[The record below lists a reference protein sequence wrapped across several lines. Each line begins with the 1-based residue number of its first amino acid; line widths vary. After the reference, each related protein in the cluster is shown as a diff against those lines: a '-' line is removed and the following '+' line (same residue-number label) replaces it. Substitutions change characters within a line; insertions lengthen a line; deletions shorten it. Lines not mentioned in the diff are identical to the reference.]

1 MTLFLLA
8 LFVIFSGGILTLV
21 PGRGPRKESVLHA
34 GTISAGCVLALVPV
48 MQVLLGGELSSLR
61 IPWAIPMGQIAL
73 AIDPL
78 SAVFLFLHFA
88 VSGASAVFGF
98 SYFRHDE
105 GKRSLKSLHLFF
117 SVFVVFIALVL
128 TAQNGILFL
137 VAWEMMAMSAFFL
150 VIFDGHVPQVRRA
163 GFLYLAA
170 THMGTLCLFV
180 AFVLLGMN
188 AGSFD
193 FDRIAGSPAIVPA
206 GAAVF
211 VLSVIGFGGK
221 AGFMPLHIWLPE
233 AHPAAPS
240 PVSALMSGV
249 MIKTGIYGILR
260 ILSFFQITPA
270 WWGYTLGAVGLVSG
284 CLGIIWA
291 LAQSDFK
298 RLLAY
303 SSIENIGIITIGLG
317 LGYLGLSFGNPMLIL
332 FGFGGALFHVI
343 NHGLF
348 KSLLFLGAGSVL
360 HATGN
365 RDIDRQG
372 GLLKRMPLTGLAI
385 LLGSVAICGLPP
397 LNGFI
402 SEWLIYLGA
411 FHVIQGKDVTPLFG
425 APILALIGT
434 LAVAC
439 FTKAFGMQF
448 LGSPRSREAAD
459 AKESDVFM
467 TGAMAVLGLGCCLIG
482 FFPGA
487 VLPAVER
494 ALSVLVPVSLG
505 NLNGGS
511 PGPLV
516 AQAPVLLGI
525 NQLALGLAAAVFVL
539 YLVRKALISR
549 RTAAESTTWGC
560 GYAVVNSRMQY
571 TSSSYAQFPVSLFQK
586 LLRPLCAIS
595 RPRGYFPEPQARFA
609 SRTPDLVW
617 DRFLLPL
624 IRRGQAWFLTVRG
637 FQHGRVQLYLVYMFL
652 FLVVLFLW
660 KL

>member
-8 LFVIFSGGILTLV
+8 LLLIFSGGVLALV
-21 PGRGPRKESVLHA
+21 PGLSPRKESVLHA
-34 GTISAGCVLALVPV
+34 GTIFVGCVVALVPV
-48 MQVLLGGELSSLR
+48 FKVLLGGQGASLQ
-61 IPWAIPMGQIAL
+61 IPWTLPAGQIAL

-78 SAVFLFLHFA
+78 SAVFLFLHFV
-88 VSGASAVFGF
+88 VSGASAVYGF
-98 SYFRHDE
+98 SYFRHEE
-105 GKRSLKSLHLFF
+105 GKRSLKSVHFFF

-137 VAWEMMAMSAFFL
+137 MVWELMAMSAFFL
-150 VIFDGHVPQVRRA
+150 VVFDGHEPQVRRA

-170 THMGTLCLFV
+170 THIGTLCLFV
-180 AFVLLGMN
+180 AFVLLGMK

-206 GAAVF
+206 GAAIF

-249 MIKTGIYGILR
+249 MIKTGIYGIIR
-260 ILSFFQITPA
+260 ILSFFQTIPA
-270 WWGYTLGAVGLVSG
+270 WWGFTLGAIGVVSG
-284 CLGIIWA
+284 SLGIIWA

-317 LGYLGLSFGNPMLIL
+317 LGCLGLSFGNPVLSL

-348 KSLLFLGAGSVL
+348 KSLLFLGAGSIL

-365 RDIDRQG
+365 REMDRQG
-372 GLLKRMPLTGLAI
+372 GLLKKMPLTGLSV

-402 SEWLIYLGA
+402 SEWLIYFGA
-411 FHVIQGKDVTPLFG
+411 FHLGHGKDLYPLFG
-425 APILALIGT
+425 APVLALIGA

-448 LGSPRSREAAD
+448 LGSPRSLEAAG

-467 TGAMAVLGLGCCLIG
+467 TGSMAFLGLSCCLIG
-482 FFPGA
+482 LFPGA
-487 VLPAVER
+487 VLPAIGR
-494 ALSVLVPVSLG
+494 ALSVLVPS
-505 NLNGGS
+505 NLPND
-511 PGPLV
+511 LIN
-516 AQAPVLLGI
+516 QAPVLLGI
-525 NQLALGLAAAVFVL
+525 NQLALGLVAVVFL
-539 YLVRKALISR
+539 LFLLRKALISGR
-549 RTAAESTTWGC
+549 PVTQAPTWGC
-560 GYAVVNSRMQY
+560 GHAFGSPRMQY
-571 TSSSYAQFPVSLFQK
+571 TASSFAQFPVSLFQK
-586 LLRPLCAIS
+586 LARPICETS
-595 RPRGYFPEPQARFA
+595 RPRGYFPEPNAGFA

-624 IRRGQAWFLTVRG
+624 IRRGQEWFHMLRG

-652 FLVVLFLW
+652 FLVALFLW